1 MPEQQFRGITAVM
14 PSSSVVAGLAEQS
27 PARHRSSPLQNS
39 ALFTNISQSDRSQI
53 VAAAQERT
61 FSRRQTLF
69 LEGDTVRNIILLT
82 SGCAKILQFGQ
93 NGTEVILR
101 LSGPGE
107 VVGTIGLCVQGRHCS
122 MARTLNAATALVWD
136 ASVFETIS
144 DRFPTL
150 RRNTMHIL
158 CQRLH
163 ELEER
168 FREISTEKVSSR
180 LSNEL
185 IRLHNQ
191 VGRPVKGAI
200 EISLSRDEM
209 AQMTGTTLYTVSRL
223 LSEWD
228 QMGIV
233 SARREAVSV
242 LNLQALQEL
251 ADGGE

>member
-1 MPEQQFRGITAVM
+1 MPEEQFRGLEAARPWVV
-14 PSSSVVAGLAEQS
+14 PSLAAESSAH
-27 PARHRSSPLQNS
+27 HRAAQVQYFS
-39 ALFTNISQSDRSQI
+39 LFANISQSDCRQI
-53 VAAAQERT
+53 VAAAQERR

-69 LEGDTVRNIILLT
+69 LEGDPVRNIILLT

-122 MARTLNAATALVWD
+122 MARTLNESTALVWD
-136 ASVFETIS
+136 ASVFESVS
-144 DRFPTL
+144 DRFPAL

-168 FREISTEKVSSR
+168 YREISTEKVAAR
-180 LSNEL
+180 LSHEL
-185 IRLHNQ
+185 VRLQSQ
-191 VGRPVKGAI
+191 VGRPVNGSV
-200 EISLSRDEM
+200 EIRLSREEL
-209 AQMTGTTLYTVSRL
+209 AQMTGTTLFTVSRL

-228 QMGIV
+228 QLGIV
-233 SARREAVSV
+233 STRREAVLV
-242 LNLQALQEL
+242 VNLRALQEL
-251 ADGGE
+251 AESE

>member
-1 MPEQQFRGITAVM
+1 MPEQQLRAIAPRM
-14 PSSSVVAGLAEQS
+14 PSSSIVPGLPEQVT
-27 PARHRSSPLQNS
+27 AHHRAAILQSSS
-39 ALFTNISQSDRSQI
+39 LFADISESDRGRI
-53 VAAAQERT
+53 VAAAQERK

-93 NGTEVILR
+93 SGTEVILR

-107 VVGTIGLCVQGRHCS
+107 IVGAIGLCVQGRHCS
-122 MARTLNAATALVWD
+122 MAQTLNASTALVWD
-136 ASVFETIS
+136 ANAFES
-144 DRFPTL
+144 LSNHFPTL
-150 RRNTMHIL
+150 RRNAMHIL

-180 LSNEL
+180 LSKEL

-191 VGRPVKGAI
+191 VGRPVKGSI
-200 EISLSRDEM
+200 EIGLSREEM
-209 AQMTGTTLYTVSRL
+209 AQMTGTTLFTVSRL

-228 QMGIV
+228 QLGIV